1 MQWCFFLCTI
11 RSDSW
16 PPNALPK
23 LNGKGIFVDRVA
35 MVRTEEGVVVD
46 LEAVLGVDGVAVT
59 DDASLEAVT
68 GVRNLLWAMGVL
80 LLLLPLFLLGERML
94 KRDRCDREDDFL
106 PAVEPGVLADAL
118 LVGVLLGE
126 NGDLA
131 ADLGVLGESIA
142 LTTGDMFSWP

>member
-1 MQWCFFLCTI
+1 MQWCFLLCTI